1 MDIGKVTNSG
11 LPLEP
16 SRKKA
21 KDEPGKTRSKEDR
34 VEISEEAVSLFKT
47 SESKRLE
54 EIQNKIQ
61 SGYYFRH
68 DVTETVVDA
77 LMRDLKLG

>member
-1 MDIGKVTNSG
+1 MDIGKITNSG
-11 LPLEP
+11 IPLEP

-21 KDEPGKTRSKEDR
+21 KEESGKARPKEDK
-34 VEISEEAVSLFKT
+34 VELSEEAKSLFRT

-61 SGYYFRH
+61 SGYYFQH
-68 DVTETVVDA
+68 GVTEMVVDA
-77 LMRDLKLG
+77 LMRDLKLS